1 MQNDTGVLCK
11 MWYNEFT
18 DEREVLAM
26 ILVDHD
32 IRAFLANAA
41 ANEADQTTIYH
52 GDESCITG
60 IGYDLRTSRVYQNG
74 KAVSEYPL
82 NPGESVFVESEE
94 VIQFDAQT
102 IGRVFLKNSRI
113 RMGLMLDAPVYQP
126 GHKTKIYFRL
136 TNVSNDV
143 LKIEQGAKYAML
155 MFEQLD
161 KAPAE
166 QYNGTYQAEFDFK
179 GLGDYKSAYLEQIQS
194 IEGKVKNIQDMEKG
208 IYGNVITILTIFVTI
223 FTILNMNIELAKTA
237 ASVHVFLNFNL
248 AILGGVSFLALFLAE
263 LIGKEKKRSRWLWVI
278 PVLCFAAMILLNLC
292 T

>member
-11 MWYNEFT
+11 MWYNECT

-41 ANEADQTTIYH
+41 ANEPDQTTIYH

-74 KAVSEYPL
+74 KAASEYQL
-82 NPGESVFVESEE
+82 NPGESVFLESEE

-126 GHKTKIYFRL
+126 GHETKIYFRL

-143 LKIEQGAKYAML
+143 LKIEQGAQYAML

-161 KAPAE
+161 QEPDKK
-166 QYNGTYQAEFDFK
+166 YDGTYQAEFDFK

-237 ASVHVFLNFNL
+237 ATVHVFLNFNL

-263 LIGKEKKRSRWLWVI
+263 LIGKEKKRSRWLWLI
-278 PVLCFAAMILLNLC
+278 PLVCFAAMILLNLFA
-292 T
+292 

>member
-1 MQNDTGVLCK
+1 
-11 MWYNEFT
+11 
-18 DEREVLAM
+18 M

-41 ANEADQTTIYH
+41 ANEPDQTTIYH

-74 KAVSEYPL
+74 KAASEYQL
-82 NPGESVFVESEE
+82 NPGESVFLESEE

-143 LKIEQGAKYAML
+143 LKIEQDAKYAML

-161 KAPAE
+161 KAPDE
-166 QYNGTYQAEFDFK
+166 PYNGTYQAEFDFK

-194 IEGKVKNIQDMEKG
+194 IEGKVKNIQDRLWRYLQTQFPTEKQPFG
-208 IYGNVITILTIFVTI
+208 FP
-223 FTILNMNIELAKTA
+223 FRLNAFETHFSTFQLVQAFQKRRDRTT
-237 ASVHVFLNFNL
+237 
-248 AILGGVSFLALFLAE
+248 
-263 LIGKEKKRSRWLWVI
+263 GK
-278 PVLCFAAMILLNLC
+278 
-292 T
+292 